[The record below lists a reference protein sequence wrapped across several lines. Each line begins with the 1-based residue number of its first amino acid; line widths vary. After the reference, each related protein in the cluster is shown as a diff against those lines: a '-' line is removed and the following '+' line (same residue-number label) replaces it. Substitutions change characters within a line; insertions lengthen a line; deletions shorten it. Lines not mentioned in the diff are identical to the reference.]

1 MSIRAR
7 SDLVRLAVVV
17 SLAAATSSC
26 GTDDGG
32 PSFNGCAP
40 SQFIDRSAAGASRTV
55 GFGGASG
62 STLFSYSPACITI
75 AAGQSVTFSG
85 GGSSG
90 FGAHPLAPG
99 ALGAPT
105 AGSAGNPIQ
114 RTTDGNLR
122 ETTVVF
128 NVAGTFPYICETHA
142 AAGMVGV
149 VRVQ

>member
-1 MSIRAR
+1 MGIKAR
-7 SDLVRLAVVV
+7 IDLVTLAVVG
-17 SLAAATSSC
+17 SLAAAMSSC

-32 PSFNGCAP
+32 ASFNGCAP
-40 SQFIDRSAAGASRTV
+40 SQFIDRSAASASRTV

-62 STLFSYSPACITI
+62 SMLFSYSPACITI

-85 GGSSG
+85 GASSS
-90 FGAHPLAPG
+90 FGMHPLAPG
-99 ALGAPT
+99 VLGAPT

-122 ETTVVF
+122 EAAVTF

-142 AAGMVGV
+142 AGGMTGV
-149 VRVQ
+149 VHVQ